1 MRGATMIAEDAGAFD
16 IVVNIVLP
24 GVVVGTRKVEL
35 AENDPMPLSPSPALI
50 FALLDS
56 LFLIEE
62 SEPFVLY
69 NDFLELAV
77 CVESIFDSSFGSKL
91 LILLD
96 GMKYK

>member
-24 GVVVGTRKVEL
+24 GVVLCMGKVEL
-35 AENDPMPLSPSPALI
+35 AENDPMPLSPSLALL

-56 LFLIEE
+56 LLLIEE
-62 SEPFVLY
+62 SEEPFFLF

-77 CVESIFDSSFGSKL
+77 CIESMFDSLFGSKL
-91 LILLD
+91 LILLQV
-96 GMKYK
+96 GMK